1 MNVMYKYI
9 FLQIE
14 SVELAMKIIDGSDV
28 RGHKVKVEQASFH
41 MKGDYDPSKK
51 KKKLTNKEKRKFKE
65 KQAK

>member
-1 MNVMYKYI
+1 MRATLSFQK
-9 FLQIE
+9 E
-14 SVELAMKIIDGSDV
+14 SVDLALNILDGSDV
-28 RGHKVKVEQASFH
+28 RGHKIKVERASFN